1 MLWTVDDRNSYI
13 NSVFI
18 LFTHR
23 REGSNQ
29 TPAGSGGIRQEF
41 SDRVFFGQVCFEPK
55 SECLS
60 LHPSSASCFPCILEN
75 IKKSI
80 HNIDD
85 NGFNQS
91 LYGLTFGC
99 ISASARGSVRTAST
113 SPTVKSSLPLVSSI
127 AAAPATPSSRI
138 HW

>member
-60 LHPSSASCFPCILEN
+60 LRPSSASCFPCILEKN
-75 IKKSI
+75 N

-85 NGFNQS
+85 NRFNLS
-91 LYGLTFGC
+91 KLFTFGRV
-99 ISASARGSVRTAST
+99 SASTWSSVRTSST

-127 AAAPATPSSRI
+127 TAAPATPSSRI